1 MLNFAAVDILTTMQ
15 MQRAS
20 YYAYSYA
27 TLTGR
32 GDRHMRA

>member
-1 MLNFAAVDILTTMQ
+1 LLNVPAVDILATMQ
-15 MQRAS
+15 MKRAS

-27 TLTGR
+27 THTGR